1 MPSGGIPGVG
11 RLAAI
16 ALGALIVW
24 LAVLPSLGRHKAI
37 RAAIDRCQKEGIN
50 PSALYY
56 TEHEGYARWLDN
68 VGARP
73 ATPAPVRPARR
84 RPRFHSLFRFHSYR

>member
-1 MPSGGIPGVG
+1 MRGSGIPGLG

-24 LAVLPSLGRHKAI
+24 LGILPSLGRQAAI
-37 RAAIDRCQKEGIN
+37 RAAIDRCQAEGIN

-56 TEHEGYARWLDN
+56 TEHEGYARWLDKA
-68 VGARP
+68 GSPR
-73 ATPAPVRPARR
+73 ATTAAARPARR